1 MSFNPKKW
9 FSDLFSVNT
18 DFSSLPVK
26 KQKEIFKKHSISE
39 FIRPI
44 STSQRNIICNDGY
57 FGFVYECVPN
67 IRGGTK
73 TAETIETICKK
84 L

>member
-18 DFSSLPVK
+18 EFSSLPVK
-26 KQKEIFKKHSISE
+26 KQKEIFKKHSIV
-39 FIRPI
+39 
-44 STSQRNIICNDGY
+44 N
-57 FGFVYECVPN
+57 
-67 IRGGTK
+67 
-73 TAETIETICKK
+73 